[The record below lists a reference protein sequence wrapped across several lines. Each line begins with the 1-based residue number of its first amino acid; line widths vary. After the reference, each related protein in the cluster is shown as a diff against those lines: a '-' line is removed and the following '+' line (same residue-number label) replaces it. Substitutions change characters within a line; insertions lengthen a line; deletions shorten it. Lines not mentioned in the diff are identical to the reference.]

1 MNSMKNFLKFS
12 IIIGVFLSIYIMGER
27 MVNIILPNH
36 QTIANSSLLF
46 VYGGMVGYVL
56 FIIFVSILQS
66 EGFRYLKE
74 IKPRTAIITKQG
86 YQIVTVLFVMYPFFK
101 FDLQFSILMALTFM
115 LLTAALDMI
124 RDKIIQEND
133 GNTMHPK
140 KIV

>member
-1 MNSMKNFLKFS
+1 MKNFLKFA

-46 VYGGMVGYVL
+46 VYGGMVGYML
-56 FIIFVSILQS
+56 FIIFVAILQS
-66 EGFRYLKE
+66 EGFRYLKD
-74 IKPRTAIITKQG
+74 IKPKTALITQKC
-86 YQIVTVLFVMYPFFK
+86 YQIMTVLFVMYPFFN

-124 RDKIIQEND
+124 REKIIQVHD
-133 GNTMHPK
+133 GNTVHPK